1 MMTLM
6 TRNATMMRN
15 ECFDDD
21 IEDDI
26 EDGEEEEEED

>member
-6 TRNATMMRN
+6 ARNATMMRN

-21 IEDDI
+21 IED
-26 EDGEEEEEED
+26 GEEEEEED